1 MTAYRFLEPL
11 DVLILRGNRL
21 FGDAGS
27 YGESL
32 VPPWP
37 SVAAGA
43 IRSQMLATEG
53 IDLSAFATG
62 KAPHPQLGTP
72 EQPGSFTVSAFTLA
86 RRAGEDV
93 ESLHPLP
100 ADLVATR
107 GDTGVELDWLRPA
120 SPASG
125 ISSSAPLP
133 FSPVLTTD
141 TPAKPEAGVWLTQ
154 SGWQQYLNGE
164 LPAIEA
170 RLAAGSLWQLD
181 PRVGVGLDP
190 EKGRAEDGK
199 LFTVQAVAFQPG
211 HGFLVAIEGANP
223 PGDGSLRLGGDGRGA
238 AVSACDYSAPEPDY
252 EAIARAGRARL
263 ILTSPGLF
271 PGGWR
276 LPGSDA
282 DHRVSLGDVTGRLVC
297 AAVPRAEVISG
308 WDLAAWRPKSAQRV
322 APVGSVYWLEELQ
335 GSADELRKLVAVGL
349 WPDEGYDAQ
358 RCAEG
363 FNRFT
368 WGVWT

>member
-11 DVLILRGNRL
+11 DVLFLRGNRL

-43 IRSQMLATEG
+43 IRSQMLAAEG
-53 IDLSAFATG
+53 IDFSAFATG
-62 KAPHPQLGTP
+62 EAPHPQLGTP
-72 EQPGSFTVSAFTLA
+72 EQPGSFTVAAFTLA
-86 RRAGEDV
+86 RRTGEEV

-107 GDTGVELDWLRPA
+107 GSTGVEPHWLRPV

-125 ISSSAPLP
+125 ISSSALLPL
-133 FSPVLTTD
+133 SPVLAAEE
-141 TPAKPEAGVWLTQ
+141 PAKPEAGVWLTQ
-154 SGWQQYLNGE
+154 SGWQGYLNGE
-164 LPAIEA
+164 LPAAEA
-170 RLAAGSLWQLD
+170 RVEAAKLWKLE

-199 LFTVQAVAFQPG
+199 LFTVQAVAFQTG
-211 HGFLVAIEGANP
+211 HGFLVGIEGANP

-276 LPGSDA
+276 LPGAGA
-282 DHRVSLGDVTGRLVC
+282 DGHVSLGDVTGRLVC

-349 WPDEGYDAQ
+349 WPDGGYDAQ